1 MIVQQY
7 SVNQNPIQTL
17 LTWIQTGEIA
27 IPEIQ
32 RPFVWDATKVRNLLD
47 SLYCGYP
54 IGYLITW
61 RNPDVRL
68 KDGSISTGKRILIDG
83 QQRVMGLMTALQG
96 KKIVTKE
103 YKKTQ
108 IRIAFHPQKRR
119 FEVSNPAIEKDKAWI
134 PDITK
139 VFAPGFKTRQAVD
152 EYAKRNSIED
162 KDSIDESIE
171 SLKGIVNNPIGLIEI
186 NANLDIETVTE
197 IFIRI
202 NSAGTPLSQAD
213 FAMSKIAANETY
225 NGHILRKAIDYFCH
239 LAVAPE
245 FYDQLIES
253 DKAFTTTAYFQKM
266 AWLRNE
272 NDEIYDPSY
281 TDMLRVAFTSE
292 FKRGRLDAL
301 VALLSGR
308 NFETREYEE
317 RIAEESFD
325 QLGTG
330 VLNFMNET
338 HFKRFVMI
346 LRSAGFVDSSL
357 IRSQNAVN
365 FAYIVYLHLRQ
376 KGYPAVKI
384 ESYVRR
390 WFVLSMLGGRY
401 SGNPEGQFD
410 QDIRQIN
417 EIGFEEYLQKVENA
431 DLSDAFWTFG
441 LPQQLNTSVVTNP
454 SFKVFLAAQVKLQDH
469 GFLSKDIT
477 VHDLIV
483 HKGDYHHIFP
493 RDYLKKQGLSRSQYN
508 QVANYVMTQ
517 SEINIAIG
525 KKPPSEYFQQAF
537 DQCNGGGLKYGGIT
551 KKEDLIKNLSMNSIP
566 YDSELLMFE
575 NYSSFLDKR
584 RSLMSDKVKEYYQ
597 SL

>member
-7 SVNQNPIQTL
+7 SVNQHPIQTL
-17 LTWIQTGEIA
+17 LTWVQSGEIA

-32 RPFVWDATKVRNLLD
+32 RPFVWNATNVRDLMD
-47 SLYCGYP
+47 SLYRGYP

-68 KDGSISTGKRILIDG
+68 KDGSVSTGKRILIDG
-83 QQRVMGLMTALQG
+83 QQRVTALMAALLGQPVID
-96 KKIVTKE
+96 KDYNQVRIC
-103 YKKTQ
+103 
-108 IRIAFHPQKRR
+108 IAFHPQEQR
-119 FEVSNPAIEKDKAWI
+119 FEVSNPAIRKDKAWI
-134 PDITK
+134 PDIAQ
-139 VFAPGFKTRQAVD
+139 VFAANFKLLAAVHD
-152 EYAKRNSIED
+152 YAQRNQLDDLDAIH
-162 KDSIDESIE
+162 E
-171 SLKGIVNNPIGLIEI
+171 SLESLRSIVNNPIGLIEL

-202 NSAGTPLSQAD
+202 NSSGVVLSQAD
-213 FAMSKIAANETY
+213 FAMSKIAASEQY
-225 NGHILRKAIDYFCH
+225 GGHHLRKAIDYFCH

-245 FYDQLIES
+245 FYPQLVER
-253 DKAFTTTAYFQKM
+253 DKEFAQTDYFQKM
-266 AWLRNE
+266 AWLHHE

-292 FKRGRLDAL
+292 FKRGRLEDL

-317 RIAEESFD
+317 RIAEESFAR
-325 QLGTG
+325 LRRG

-346 LRSAGFVDSSL
+346 LRSAGFVDASL

-365 FAYIVYLHLRQ
+365 FAYIVYLHLRDQ
-376 KGYPAVKI
+376 GIPAAQI
-384 ESYVRR
+384 EHWVRR
-390 WFVLSMLGGRY
+390 WFVMSVLTSRY
-401 SGNPEGQFD
+401 SGSPESTFD

-417 EIGFEEYLQKVENA
+417 ELGFPEYLQRVENA
-431 DLSDAFWTFG
+431 ELSEGFWEFG
-441 LPQQLNTSVVTNP
+441 LPQQLDSAVVTNP
-454 SFKVFLAAQVKLQDH
+454 SFKVFLAAQVKMQDK
-469 GFLSKDIT
+469 GFLSRDIT

-493 RDYLKKQGLSRSQYN
+493 RDYLKKQGLTRGRYN

-525 KKPPSEYFQQAF
+525 NKPPVQYFQEIY

-551 KKEDLIKNLSMNSIP
+551 SKNELEKNFEMNCIP
-566 YDSELLMFE
+566 TEPELLE
-575 NYSSFLDKR
+575 NYDAFLERR
-584 RSLMSDKVKEYYQ
+584 RSLMAQKIKAYYF